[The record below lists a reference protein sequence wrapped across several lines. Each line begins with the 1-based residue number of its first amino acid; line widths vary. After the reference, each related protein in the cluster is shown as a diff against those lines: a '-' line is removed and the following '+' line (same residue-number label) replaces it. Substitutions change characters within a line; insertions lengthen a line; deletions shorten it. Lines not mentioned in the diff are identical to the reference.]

1 MGKATIPVRH
11 LHQADLAR
19 RWSLSVRTLERWRYL
34 NQGPAFL
41 KLGGRV
47 LYRITDIERFEA
59 AQTRFA
65 PGDQPAPC
73 TSLSNEYAQQA
84 APEGMRHSIDG
95 QPDTHAATSR
105 LSDRLPAAGK
115 SNASLGRGGPRHG

>member
-1 MGKATIPVRH
+1 MGKAPIPIRH
-11 LHQADLAR
+11 LHQTDLAR

-65 PGDQPAPC
+65 PGDQPAP
-73 TSLSNEYAQQA
+73 
-84 APEGMRHSIDG
+84 EGKRHGIDA
-95 QPDTHAATSR
+95 QPDTHAATSC
-105 LSDRLPAAGK
+105 LSDRLPSAGK
-115 SNASLGRGGPRHG
+115 SNASLGRGGPSHG